1 MTIDRLCIVM
11 LYKKKEKKR
20 WMKVKKKAAGG
31 ALAETCRG
39 WRSYSQVANS
49 AVAFF
54 FSFANLPRQLYH
66 RARSHAP
73 AYCPTL
79 SACARVCASSGV
91 QMHAKL
97 MLWRCRRGFLNQFI
111 ITAAWVQCVLI
122 SWLVVVTCYDS
133 QTHTRT
139 HTRRHALGWCLLVEY
154 DVRD

>member
-11 LYKKKEKKR
+11 LYKKKGKETVNEGKEKSSR
-20 WMKVKKKAAGG
+20 RCACRDVQRLKK
-31 ALAETCRG
+31 LFTSRQL
-39 WRSYSQVANS
+39 SSS
-49 AVAFF
+49 FF

-79 SACARVCASSGV
+79 SACARVCALSGV

-133 QTHTRT
+133 QTHTRA